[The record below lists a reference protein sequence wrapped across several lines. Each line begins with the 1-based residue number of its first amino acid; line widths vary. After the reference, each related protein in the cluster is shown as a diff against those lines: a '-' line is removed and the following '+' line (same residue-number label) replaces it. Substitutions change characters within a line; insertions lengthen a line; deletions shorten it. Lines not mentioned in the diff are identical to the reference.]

1 MIINYPKE
9 IDDLWESIPEKY
21 RNHPENAPKE
31 YQERFEL
38 WKKKAREW
46 DDHVMMTLWGYC

>member
-9 IDDLWESIPEKY
+9 IQDLRNSIPEEY
-21 RNHPENAPKE
+21 FLHPETAPKE

-38 WKKKAREW
+38 WKKKALEW

>member
-1 MIINYPKE
+1 MIINYQKE